1 MVVSTNQELLQI
13 LAEHPLFHDMGEADR
28 TEIAAMMVERQYAA
42 GAEIFREG
50 DPGGELFLIG
60 GGSIEVQKQRSHGS
74 GRVVIARFE
83 RGGVIGEMSLVD
95 HMSRSATVIAVQP
108 TRAWVLSQE
117 VFDDVLVSKPGLA
130 VQILKGLASLLSQ
143 RLRNTSGWFAD
154 VF

>member
-1 MVVSTNQELLQI
+1 VEHSLIDSVTPYNREIAMVLSTNQELLQI
-13 LAEHPLFHDMGEADR
+13 LAEHPLFQDMKEVDR
-28 TEIAAMMVERQYAA
+28 AELAGMMVERQYPA

-95 HMSRSATVIAVQP
+95 RMSRSATVIAVQP
-108 TRAWVLSQE
+108 TRAWILSQE
-117 VFDDVLVSKPGLA
+117 VFD
-130 VQILKGLASLLSQ
+130 
-143 RLRNTSGWFAD
+143 
-154 VF
+154 